1 PEDLAQGLTNLSTYH
16 YVAGHLDSSLAL
28 AREAYERYGEAG
40 YPESQEF
47 GVALNQLGLVLFA
60 IGRAPEAEPYM
71 ARAVA
76 LRRKLF
82 GADAVAAIGLN
93 NLGLIRDAQ
102 GDIDGAIARFRE
114 ADEIFLGSPQREYFE
129 RGIVLANLAG
139 EMLLKG
145 ELAEAERTAREGVG
159 VYQRTVGPDHP
170 NLGITLLRLAQIEL
184 ASGRPRDALATH
196 RSAVQRFRQ
205 FGPTHPD
212 VARSQSYGA
221 EILLA
226 LGRLDQAEQSVRLAL
241 ETRRAVY
248 ATTDW
253 RIAETERVLG
263 RVLAARGKTAEAR
276 EYLRRARDNFQATM
290 GPDDPRTRAAAGDL
304 DALPGGA
311 DPAS

>member
-1 PEDLAQGLTNLSTYH
+1 M
-16 YVAGHLDSSLAL
+16 
-28 AREAYERYGEAG
+28 
-40 YPESQEF
+40 
-47 GVALNQLGLVLFA
+47 LFA
-60 IGRAPEAEPYM
+60 IGRAPEAEIYM
-71 ARAVA
+71 ARVVA

-114 ADEIFLGSPQREYFE
+114 ADEIFFSAPPQREYFE
-129 RGIVLANLAG
+129 RGIVLANLAY

-205 FGPTHPD
+205 FGPTHPRRGPEPVLWGTD
-212 VARSQSYGA
+212 SPRVKVTG
-221 EILLA
+221 
-226 LGRLDQAEQSVRLAL
+226 QAEQSVRLAL

-263 RVLAARGKTAEAR
+263 RVFAARGKTAEAR
-276 EYLRRARDNFQATM
+276 EYLRRARDNFQIPWVPTT
-290 GPDDPRTRAAAGDL
+290 PDRARRPAISV
-304 DALPGGA
+304 ALPGGA